1 MKGTAAALATAL
13 GVGLPALPSSAQTT
27 APLPEVAPL
36 PLAAKRLPATA
47 DECAVWRRE
56 QSFARSVEA
65 HDADAFAAHL
75 HEGTVFNAGAAE
87 AERGRDVVVGSWA
100 DIVEGRKLQLR
111 WRPGLVQI
119 GGEKDIALSRGPYIL
134 QTGSGPA
141 TAFRVGFY
149 QTVWTRSAGDATWR
163 VLYDGSASTPQRMD
177 TREAAEAWVREQP
190 MSDCATP

>member
-13 GVGLPALPSSAQTT
+13 CTGLAALPASAQPT
-27 APLPEVAPL
+27 APRPEVAPL
-36 PLAAKRLPATA
+36 PLAAERLPATPE
-47 DECAVWRRE
+47 ECAVWRRE
-56 QSFARSVEA
+56 QSFAKSVEA
-65 HDADAFAAHL
+65 HDAAAFAAHL

-87 AERGRDVVVGSWA
+87 AQRGRDAVVKGWA
-100 DIVEGRKLQLR
+100 DILEGRKLQLR

-134 QTGSGPA
+134 QTGSGAA

-149 QTVWTRSAGDATWR
+149 QTIWTRSAGDATWR

-190 MSDCATP
+190 MSDCAMP

>member
-1 MKGTAAALATAL
+1 VKGTAAVLATAL
-13 GVGLPALPSSAQTT
+13 GVGVPALPSSAQTT
-27 APLPEVAPL
+27 APPPETAPL

-56 QSFARSVEA
+56 QSFAKSVEA
-65 HDADAFAAHL
+65 HDAVAFAAHL

-149 QTVWTRSAGDATWR
+149 QTVWTRSAGDETWR

-190 MSDCATP
+190 LSDCATP